1 MNGARTEL
9 DNVANDAHD
18 QETHADSLGDL
29 EELFPISCNTS
40 HVSNQTERYSPSRKG
55 HIRFWHLCMNCR
67 PSLTNS
73 LGTSRISWIWSDM
86 VIMLNER

>member
-1 MNGARTEL
+1 MNGAPTEL

-18 QETHADSLGDL
+18 QEARADSLGDL
-29 EELFPISCNTS
+29 EKLFPIGCNTN
-40 HVSNQTERYSPSRKG
+40 HVSNQTKRYSSSWKG
-55 HIRFWHLCMNCR
+55 HIRFWHLFMNCT

-86 VIMLNER
+86 VIV